1 MPPRRSARISR
12 VGTVL
17 TDYRKV
23 ALVVVPLLVAAA
35 LIEHEGVAIALS
47 ALGLTIALAA
57 LAATLW
63 TRRSR

>member
-1 MPPRRSARISR
+1 M
-12 VGTVL
+12 L

-47 ALGLTIALAA
+47 ALGLTLALAA